1 MKDIIKFRMACRK
14 DAPEL
19 ARLHFSSSMKQPG
32 SFMHLLGVKFLQAY
46 YEILLDEGSSTILC
60 AHITNQRLVGF
71 AAGSIQAESRIKALN
86 GHRVKLFFSCARFLI
101 SNPRLIA
108 ELRARQNNGSPEEN
122 QGFVI
127 SSGPHVEYWAW
138 ETDAGG
144 GGGAITLLK
153 KWLSV
158 MRLMG
163 ITKVRGEVDDLN
175 PLVLKIH
182 QLLGAHVVS
191 RFHTPN
197 GRLRH
202 VIEYN
207 FK

>member
-1 MKDIIKFRMACRK
+1 MKGAIKFRIACRN

-19 ARLHFSSSMKQPG
+19 ARLHFSSAMKQPG
-32 SFMHLLGVKFLQAY
+32 GFMHLLGVKFLQAY

-60 AHITNQRLVGF
+60 AYVTSQRLVGF
-71 AAGSIQAESRIKALN
+71 AAGSIQAESRIKALK
-86 GHRVKLFFSCARFLI
+86 GHRIKLFFSCARSLI

-108 ELRARQNNGSPEEN
+108 ELRARENTGSPEES

-127 SSGPHVEYWAW
+127 NSGPHVEYWAW
-138 ETDAGG
+138 DTEAGG

-153 KWLSV
+153 KWLSL

-182 QLLGAHVVS
+182 QLLGAHVTS
-191 RFHTPN
+191 QFHTPN
-197 GRLRH
+197 GNLRH
-202 VIEYN
+202 VIEYSL
-207 FK
+207 K